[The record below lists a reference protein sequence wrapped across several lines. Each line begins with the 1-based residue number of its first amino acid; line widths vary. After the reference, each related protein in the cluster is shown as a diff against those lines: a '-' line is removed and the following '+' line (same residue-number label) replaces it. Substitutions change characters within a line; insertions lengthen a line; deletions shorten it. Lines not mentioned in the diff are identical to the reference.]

1 MIYHIRSKREGITN
15 RLADE
20 HNALIESLGY
30 KTSKTICASFVEID
44 SLNEFQKKIGFDIE
58 YEVGTAML
66 TILD

>member
-20 HNALIESLGY
+20 HKALIESLGY
-30 KTSKTICASFVEID
+30 KTSNTICASFVEID
-44 SLNEFQKKIGFDIE
+44 SIDEFQKKIGLYIE
-58 YEVGTAML
+58 YEVGLAML